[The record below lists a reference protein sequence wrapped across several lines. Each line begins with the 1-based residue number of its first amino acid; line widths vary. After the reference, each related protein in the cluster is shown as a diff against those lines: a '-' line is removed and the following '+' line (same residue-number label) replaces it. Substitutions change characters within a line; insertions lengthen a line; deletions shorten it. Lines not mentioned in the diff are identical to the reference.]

1 MALHEPPQVLADR
14 IDRTVIGVAAVAIVV
29 LAGWVLV
36 PLFAPILFAVWSAAI
51 LDPLATRVT
60 RVARGR
66 RTVGAAFSVVL
77 LLSLLIP
84 IALVLTSLVSS
95 VLEFGQQVFASGALR
110 RGFEVLVSPSDGA
123 QPEEQAQRWI
133 DLART
138 HGMTAWQTAR
148 GVLGAGAWAI
158 VVLLVFFVSLF
169 EFIAYGREMWSWVE
183 DHAPLSRSVTKR
195 LAGAF
200 LETGRGLI
208 VGAGLTALAQAVVAT
223 VGYVVLGVPRP
234 VVLGAVTFLCAFVPA
249 VGTAAVWAPVAIGLA
264 MQGQTTKAII
274 LVVIGLFGVGTID
287 NILRPLFQRWG
298 GKLNLPAFL
307 LLLAAFG
314 GLAAFGPIG
323 LVIGPL
329 ALRVAR
335 ELLEIARETRE
346 SQEKLVVPDASD
358 V

>member
-1 MALHEPPQVLADR
+1 MNGVAPHEPPQVFADR
-14 IDRTVIGVAAVAIVV
+14 IDRTVIGVAAVAIVL

-36 PLFAPILFAVWSAAI
+36 PLFSPILFAVWSAAI
-51 LDPLATRVT
+51 LDPLATRIAKM
-60 RVARGR
+60 ARGR
-66 RTVGAAFSVVL
+66 RTVAAAVCVVL
-77 LLSLLIP
+77 LLSLLVP
-84 IALVLTSLVSS
+84 VALVLTSLVSS
-95 VLEFGQQVFASGALR
+95 VVEFGQQVFASGALR
-110 RGFEVLVSPSDGA
+110 RGFEVLVSPNGGV
-123 QPEEQAQRWI
+123 QPAEQAERWI

-148 GVLGAGAWAI
+148 GVAGAGAWALI
-158 VVLLVFFVSLF
+158 VLLVFFVSFF
-169 EFIAYGREMWSWVE
+169 EFIAYGREMWLWVE
-183 DHAPLSRSVTKR
+183 EHAPVSRSVSKR

-223 VGYVVLGVPRP
+223 VGYAVLGVPRAI
-234 VVLGAVTFLCAFVPA
+234 VLGAVTFICAFVPA
-249 VGTAAVWAPVAIGLA
+249 VGTAVVWAPVAIGLA

-314 GLAAFGPIG
+314 G
-323 LVIGPL
+323 
-329 ALRVAR
+329 RR
-335 ELLEIARETRE
+335 
-346 SQEKLVVPDASD
+346 
-358 V
+358 